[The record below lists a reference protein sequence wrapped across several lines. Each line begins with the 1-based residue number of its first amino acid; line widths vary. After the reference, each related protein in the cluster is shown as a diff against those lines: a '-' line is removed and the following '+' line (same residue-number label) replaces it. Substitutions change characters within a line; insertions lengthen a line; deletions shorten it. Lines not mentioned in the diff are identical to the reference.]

1 MKNMKFT
8 PEKIGIL
15 KSIFNHVRL
24 VGRLLKDARVPSYL
38 KVLPFAPL
46 LYALFPLD
54 VIPDLI
60 PIVGQLDDLGVILL
74 GLQTFISMSPQEVVQ
89 EHRDE
94 LAGSKPF
101 GSAASN
107 ASANKNET
115 VDGQWTVVDKDL

>member
-1 MKNMKFT
+1 
-8 PEKIGIL
+8 
-15 KSIFNHVRL
+15 
-24 VGRLLKDARVPSYL
+24 
-38 KVLPFAPL
+38 
-46 LYALFPLD
+46 
-54 VIPDLI
+54 
-60 PIVGQLDDLGVILL
+60 
-74 GLQTFISMSPQEVVQ
+74 MSPQEVVQ